1 MKRILLIPTIL
12 ILIIQGTVG
21 AFAEISF
28 SMPKIEDKDLSLTI
42 LFQAHNNGVE
52 EPISGATMSLF
63 RVADISCEN
72 GNAVY
77 ELLPEYSSLAKL
89 SDGKDV
95 TFNGLSASESL
106 KLAHA
111 LTAKAKKHDRTAV
124 TDKNGKCIFKNL
136 EKGMYLV
143 RESSVEGE
151 AKKYA
156 VIDPFLLSVP
166 LGYQT
171 IKGNYWEYNIL
182 SEPKTV
188 VKRLPDTD
196 SVDTNTNTN
205 TDTDSV
211 DTNTNTDTDSV
222 DNNTNTDTDSVDN
235 NTNTDTDSV
244 DTNTNTDTDSVDTNT
259 NTDTDSVDTNTNTDT
274 DSVDTNTNTDSE
286 PSNTSSTSSNTSSTS
301 SNTSSTSSNTS
312 STSSNT
318 SSTSSN
324 TSSMQSNTSSTS
336 SISSNPTKDLGSNIE
351 SLPYSTPSK
360 IENVET
366 PPNDQ
371 DPNQGG
377 GNTVVYTTQYD
388 TGVGIPDKVKTGV
401 VMGIFNLIIILCA
414 SFFTMLMTS
423 KRREEDDTDNE

>member
-1 MKRILLIPTIL
+1 MRRKRISKQKRAEAKMKRILLIPTIL

-222 DNNTNTDTDSVDN
+222 D
-235 NTNTDTDSV
+235 
-244 DTNTNTDTDSVDTNT
+244 TNT

-286 PSNTSSTSSNTSSTS
+286 PSNTSSTSSNTSSTSSNTSSTSSNTSSTS